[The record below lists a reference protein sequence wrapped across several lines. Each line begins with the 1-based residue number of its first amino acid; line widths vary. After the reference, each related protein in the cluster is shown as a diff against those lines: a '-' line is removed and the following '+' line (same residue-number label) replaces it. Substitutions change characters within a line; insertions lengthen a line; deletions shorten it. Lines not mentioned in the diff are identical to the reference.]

1 MSDETAVLQWLIM
14 AVITV
19 SLIMT
24 VFYSYKSRRSTDG
37 RLRGVYASRMN
48 ICMGIMLLFIAF
60 IQMFLFP
67 GSTLRVIIGAIF
79 MLLGLFNLF
88 AGIRN
93 HGYFTRMK

>member
-1 MSDETAVLQWLIM
+1 MSNATDVLEWLIM
-14 AVITV
+14 AIITV
-19 SLIMT
+19 TLIMT
-24 VFYSYKSRRSTDG
+24 VFYSYRSRRSTDG
-37 RLRGVYASRMN
+37 RLRGLYAARMN
-48 ICMGIMLLFIAF
+48 IVMGIMLLFIAI

>member
-1 MSDETAVLQWLIM
+1 MSDETTVLQWLIM

-19 SLIMT
+19 SLVMT
-24 VFYSYKSRRSTDG
+24 VFYSYKSRRNADG
-37 RLRGVYASRMN
+37 RLRGLYAARMN
-48 ICMGIMLLFIAF
+48 ICMGVMLLFIAF

-67 GSTLRVIIGAIF
+67 GSTLRVVIGAIF